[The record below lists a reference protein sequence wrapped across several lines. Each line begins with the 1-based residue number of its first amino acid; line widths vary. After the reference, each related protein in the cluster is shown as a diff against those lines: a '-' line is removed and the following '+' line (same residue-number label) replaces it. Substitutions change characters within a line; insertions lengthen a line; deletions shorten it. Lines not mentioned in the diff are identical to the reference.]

1 MRTALIVAL
10 FSLGLAACQP
20 EAEPLP
26 TLAALPARP
35 VVIGTLPP
43 TPLLALQPTQP
54 PTLLPSP
61 TPSATPT
68 LTATVTATASPPP
81 PTPTLT
87 PTLLPARFTF
97 GQSVQG
103 RPLEAYRFGTGSQI
117 ILLVGGVHAG
127 FERNTTRLIERI
139 RDHLSAFPQDVAADV
154 QFILVPRLNPDGDA
168 LGATL
173 AGRFNANGVDLNRNW
188 ACGWQAEA
196 RFRDQIVSAGTQP
209 FSEPETLA
217 LGGFIQQTRPA
228 VVLFY
233 HSAANGVFNGHCNDV
248 SVSEDLAQ
256 LYGDAAQYPHGQT
269 FSAYPV
275 TGTAP
280 SWVDSLGIPSAD
292 VELASASDDEFIRNW
307 NALNAVQRWL
317 TEGRP

>member
-1 MRTALIVAL
+1 MRTVLIVSLISLAL
-10 FSLGLAACQP
+10 TACQP
-20 EAEPLP
+20 IEEPLP
-26 TLAALPARP
+26 TLAALPTWP
-35 VVIGTLPP
+35 VLVGTLPP
-43 TPLLALQPTQP
+43 TPLLAMP
-54 PTLLPSP
+54 PTASPTALPSATTSSLPTHPPSP
-61 TPSATPT
+61 TTSPT
-68 LTATVTATASPPP
+68 ALLLP
-81 PTPTLT
+81 PTPT

-117 ILLVGGVHAG
+117 ILLVGGIHAG
-127 FERNTTRLIERI
+127 FERNTIRLVERL
-139 RDHLSAFPQDVAADV
+139 RDHLSAFPQDAAPHV

-168 LGATL
+168 LGETL

-188 ACGWQAEA
+188 ACDWQQEA
-196 RFRDQIVSAGTQP
+196 RFRGQTVSGGAQP

-217 LGGFIQQTRPA
+217 LGGFIQQTQPA

-233 HSAANGVFNGHCNDV
+233 HSAANGVFNGRCNNL
-248 SVSEDLAQ
+248 SVSERLAQ
-256 LYGDAAQYPHGQT
+256 VYGEAAQYPHGQA

-307 NALNAVQRWL
+307 NALKAVQQWL
-317 TEGRP
+317 AEGRP